1 MVSALE
7 AVAAGAGAE
16 SAVVAAE
23 VVTAVE
29 GMANPREWEYQV
41 VAVVAAAGEGGTAE

>member
-1 MVSALE
+1 VNQELACPGLEGTLVVSALE
-7 AVAAGAGAE
+7 AVAADAVAA

-29 GMANPREWEYQV
+29 GMANPRE
-41 VAVVAAAGEGGTAE
+41 

>member
-1 MVSALE
+1 VNQELACLGLEGNLVESAPG
-7 AVAAGAGAE
+7 AVAAGAVAA

-29 GMANPREWEYQV
+29 GMVNLRE
-41 VAVVAAAGEGGTAE
+41 